1 MQVRTWKCKILIQ
14 ALPTREIYHKLISKV
29 YPRAQKSQ
37 TTLEA
42 RPLEPRIR
50 VNPRLLE
57 LQTAKEILAEIFHA
71 RPGEV
76 EEMIQN
82 RLEERS
88 WPDKEGVW
96 LEGFCLGE

>member
-1 MQVRTWKCKILIQ
+1 MIRW
-14 ALPTREIYHKLISKV
+14 
-29 YPRAQKSQ
+29 PRGR
-37 TTLEA
+37 EA
-42 RPLEPRIR
+42 RPLVPRIR

-76 EEMIQN
+76 DEMIQN

-88 WPDKEGVW
+88 WREESWQYGLVHGSHRQK
-96 LEGFCLGE
+96 FC

>member
-1 MQVRTWKCKILIQ
+1 MIRW
-14 ALPTREIYHKLISKV
+14 
-29 YPRAQKSQ
+29 PRRR
-37 TTLEA
+37 EA

-57 LQTAKEILAEIFHA
+57 LQTAKEILGEIFHS

-88 WPDKEGVW
+88 WRYERSAWHDEEGLW
-96 LEGFCLGE
+96 PESFCLGE

>member
-1 MQVRTWKCKILIQ
+1 MIRW
-14 ALPTREIYHKLISKV
+14 PRRRE
-29 YPRAQKSQ
+29 
-37 TTLEA
+37 T

-57 LQTAKEILAEIFHA
+57 LQTAKEILGEIFNA
-71 RPGEV
+71 RPDEV

-88 WPDKEGVW
+88 WREENRWPDEEGLW
-96 LEGFCLGE
+96 PESFCLGE

>member
-1 MQVRTWKCKILIQ
+1 VIPWPRR
-14 ALPTREIYHKLISKV
+14 RE
-29 YPRAQKSQ
+29 P
-37 TTLEA
+37 
-42 RPLEPRIR
+42 RPLEPRIK

-82 RLEERS
+82 RMEERCWRDERS
-88 WPDKEGVW
+88 VWPDEEGLW
-96 LEGFCLGE
+96 PESFCVGE

>member
-1 MQVRTWKCKILIQ
+1 MIRW
-14 ALPTREIYHKLISKV
+14 
-29 YPRAQKSQ
+29 PRRR
-37 TTLEA
+37 EA

-50 VNPRLLE
+50 VNPRIME
-57 LQTAKEILAEIFHA
+57 LQTAKEILGEIFHA

-88 WPDKEGVW
+88 W
-96 LEGFCLGE
+96 

>member
-1 MQVRTWKCKILIQ
+1 MIRW
-14 ALPTREIYHKLISKV
+14 
-29 YPRAQKSQ
+29 PRRV
-37 TTLEA
+37 EA
-42 RPLEPRIR
+42 RPLEPKIR

-82 RLEERS
+82 RHEEKSWREERWTDEDGL
-88 WPDKEGVW
+88 WP
-96 LEGFCLGE
+96 